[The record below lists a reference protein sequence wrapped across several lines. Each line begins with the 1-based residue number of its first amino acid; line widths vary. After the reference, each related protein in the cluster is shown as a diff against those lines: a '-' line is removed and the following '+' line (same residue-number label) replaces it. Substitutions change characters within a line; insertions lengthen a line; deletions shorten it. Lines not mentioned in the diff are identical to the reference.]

1 MSRVTNQNNILMK
14 RILLFVLCLAL
25 FACTEEPKPGK
36 IVSIELTE
44 EDLTILVGEFGST
57 IAYVEKDNPANC
69 DSTVEWSSSNESIAV
84 AHANGDE
91 CLIEGISPGEAI
103 ITANTP
109 EGLSATCKVT
119 VVAKVIPVTGI
130 SLSRSRLEILE
141 NRTETLTAF
150 LKPSDAT
157 NTKVTWSST
166 DESIATVNDGTVRG
180 IKPGRAKIKAE
191 TEDGGFVA
199 ECDVTVTKDY
209 QSQSKGPVTLKL
221 GNVTASTVTFF
232 GTLDVDQL
240 GDYDMDDGGVGFI
253 YTTTDKTL
261 NVSNAKKVKITTVG
275 SNNEFSFT
283 YTGLP
288 YDTRY
293 HYTVFLYKNGICQ
306 YGSTQYFK
314 TEDVNI
320 NVDEVTTGTSSA
332 TFKGTTSLLWGDRSA
347 INVGIQY
354 SKYDSFSGATTI
366 NLSDSTETFEYKREG
381 LAYATKYY
389 YRTYIKQNSSY
400 EYGNAQEFTTQ
411 PISVSI
417 GVDNLTQTTATF
429 SGNIDLA
436 GGEGISVGVR
446 YWPVSGGDTI
456 KKSFSDIDENGNY
469 SITVKDLKH
478 GTQYRYSYYT
488 YQNGSYIYGDTQE
501 FTTEAIPV
509 TISTGEITQTTATF
523 KGKAELSEPDAVE
536 IGVRYSTKSTD
547 FSSSSLSSS
556 ATEVSFKDALDG
568 EGNFNSK
575 ETGLLHGTKYY
586 YAYYIKQAGKY
597 TFGSVQ
603 DFITQTV
610 APNIDIAETTQT
622 TATFSGNVSFTESD
636 IIKVGI
642 RYSTENDDFTSSY
655 LPYAAAEFYV
665 TDTMDANGSFTKK
678 VNGLSYG
685 TKYYYCYFVV
695 QNGKYTFGN
704 VKEFTTQ
711 LVEPDIKVGDITQTT
726 ATFLGIVDI
735 TEPSSVKVGIRY
747 SASGNDFSSSY
758 LSSGAQEFYLNDILN
773 SEGQFT
779 QKVTGLYNG
788 KKYYYCYFVVQNG
801 EYVFGNVY
809 DFTMHNVEPEIT
821 VGEVTQTTASFSG
834 SILLTESDVI
844 EVGLLY
850 SASSTNPKVTTS
862 GVNKVILSEETDSMV
877 ITYRIDK
884 LLHNTTY
891 YYRYYIKQGEEYC
904 YGTVNHFHTQCV
916 TATIAIDKVTQTRV
930 TFSGNFSLTEVNELE
945 VGLIYS
951 SLSSDLTID
960 SEGVKSVNLT
970 GIINSSGDFICE
982 VDDMQN
988 STIHYYRYYVKQ
1000 HEVYTYGV
1008 VSSFHTQSV
1017 EARLAV
1023 ADVSH
1028 THVTLSGH
1036 FSLTEPNVIE
1046 VGLLYSTSSNPT
1058 IKTSDVHNIALTSK
1072 LNANGNFEESIFG
1085 LIPNIEYHSRYYVK
1099 QGAEYVYGD
1108 IISFIVPKDLS
1119 NPYSAN
1125 SYIVSSKG
1133 IYVFKVVR
1141 GNTSES
1147 IDNVASADILWES
1160 FGTSQKP
1167 SVGDLVK
1174 SVSYSDD
1181 YIFFSTAD
1189 IYKEGNA
1196 VIAAKNANGS
1206 ILWSW
1211 HIWLTDQPEGQEY
1224 YNNAGTV
1231 MDRNLGATS
1240 ATYGSVNAL
1249 GLLYQ
1254 WGRKDP
1260 FLGSSSISDNTRAES
1275 TITWPSSVSANS
1287 STGTI
1292 DYVTSHPTTFVYA
1305 SSEPYDWHYSSRDNT
1320 LWVSSGNN
1328 KSIYD
1333 PCPPGW
1339 RVANGGHNGVWYKSI
1354 GQSGSYVGF
1363 DRTYNGM
1370 FLDGYGGC
1378 TPGGKY
1384 TTWYPAAGYLTWTM
1398 GSLGL
1403 VGNVGRYWSASNST
1417 SESSYGAY
1425 FTTDHRF
1432 QTSVEGCRST
1442 GMSVRCQKE

>member
-1 MSRVTNQNNILMK
+1 MK
-14 RILLFVLCLAL
+14 RILLLVLCLAL

-44 EDLTILVGEFGST
+44 ENLTIIVGEFGNT
-57 IAYVEKDNPANC
+57 IAYVEMDNPANC
-69 DSTVEWSSSNESIAV
+69 NSTVEWSSSNESIAV

-166 DESIATVNDGTVRG
+166 DESVATVNDGTVRG

-320 NVDEVTTGTSSA
+320 NVDEVTTGTSSV
-332 TFKGTTSLLWGDRSA
+332 TFKGTTSLLWGDRNA

-354 SKYDSFSGATTI
+354 SKYDSFSSTTTI

-400 EYGNAQEFTTQ
+400 KYGNAQEFTTQ

-456 KKSFSDIDENGNY
+456 RKSFSDIDENGNY

-509 TISTGEITQTTATF
+509 TISADEITQTTATF

-568 EGNFNSK
+568 EENFNSK

-597 TFGSVQ
+597 TFGTVQ
-603 DFITQTV
+603 DFTTQTV
-610 APNIDIAETTQT
+610 VPNIDIAETTQT
-622 TATFSGNVSFTESD
+622 TVTFSG
-636 IIKVGI
+636 
-642 RYSTENDDFTSSY
+642 
-655 LPYAAAEFYV
+655 
-665 TDTMDANGSFTKK
+665 
-678 VNGLSYG
+678 
-685 TKYYYCYFVV
+685 
-695 QNGKYTFGN
+695 
-704 VKEFTTQ
+704 
-711 LVEPDIKVGDITQTT
+711 
-726 ATFLGIVDI
+726 
-735 TEPSSVKVGIRY
+735 
-747 SASGNDFSSSY
+747 
-758 LSSGAQEFYLNDILN
+758 
-773 SEGQFT
+773 
-779 QKVTGLYNG
+779 
-788 KKYYYCYFVVQNG
+788 
-801 EYVFGNVY
+801 
-809 DFTMHNVEPEIT
+809 T
-821 VGEVTQTTASFSG
+821 VP
-834 SILLTESDVI
+834 LTESTVL

-850 SASSTNPKVTTS
+850 SSSSSDPKVTAS
-862 GVNKVILSEETDSMV
+862 GVNKVVLTDMIDADGNFTYKAENLLNET
-877 ITYRIDK
+877 T
-884 LLHNTTY
+884 H
-891 YYRYYIKQGEEYC
+891 YYRYYIKQG
-904 YGTVNHFHTQCV
+904 GT
-916 TATIAIDKVTQTRV
+916 
-930 TFSGNFSLTEVNELE
+930 
-945 VGLIYS
+945 
-951 SLSSDLTID
+951 
-960 SEGVKSVNLT
+960 
-970 GIINSSGDFICE
+970 
-982 VDDMQN
+982 
-988 STIHYYRYYVKQ
+988 
-1000 HEVYTYGV
+1000 YTYG
-1008 VSSFHTQSV
+1008 
-1017 EARLAV
+1017 
-1023 ADVSH
+1023 DVS
-1028 THVTLSGH
+1028 TFKTEKVPVT
-1036 FSLTEPNVIE
+1036 
-1046 VGLLYSTSSNPT
+1046 
-1058 IKTSDVHNIALTSK
+1058 
-1072 LNANGNFEESIFG
+1072 
-1085 LIPNIEYHSRYYVK
+1085 
-1099 QGAEYVYGD
+1099 
-1108 IISFIVPKDLS
+1108 IV
-1119 NPYSAN
+1119 
-1125 SYIVSSKG
+1125 V
-1133 IYVFKVVR
+1133 
-1141 GNTSES
+1141 ES
-1147 IDNVASADILWES
+1147 IDKNVVTFKGNVQFSEPGVIGIGVQYYPKSTTSQSAGIQTKAITEISENGDFTVEISGLLSDTEYYWQYYLLQNDVTIVGLPQTFESADLYNVQSDLNISSASDLSSSASANCYMISNSGLYKFKTVKGNSDISVGNVASASVLWET
-1160 FGTSQKP
+1160 FGTSTSP
-1167 SVGDLVK
+1167 EYFDLVSGFCYK
-1174 SVSYSDD
+1174 DG
-1181 YIFFSTAD
+1181 YIAFQTAEAF
-1189 IYKEGNA
+1189 KEGNA
-1196 VIAAKNANGS
+1196 VIAAKDADGN

-1211 HIWLTDQPEGQEY
+1211 HIWFTDQPQAHVY
-1224 YNNAGTV
+1224 NNNAGTM

-1240 ATYGSVNAL
+1240 ATPGDVGAL

-1260 FLGSSSISDNTRAES
+1260 FLGSSSIGGSTISKS
-1275 TITWPSSVSANS
+1275 TITWPSAVASSSA
-1287 STGTI
+1287 TGTV
-1292 DYVTSHPTTFVYA
+1292 DYAILNPTTFVTC
-1305 SSEPYDWHYSSRDNT
+1305 SSSSNDDWHYASRDNT
-1320 LWVSSGNN
+1320 LWTTSDKT

-1333 PCPPGW
+1333 PCPSGW
-1339 RVANGGHNGVWYKSI
+1339 RVPDGGNRGIWSKA
-1354 GQSGSYVGF
+1354 GF
-1363 DRTYNGM
+1363 DDTTYDMINEGIS
-1370 FLDGYGGC
+1370 FSISS
-1378 TPGGKY
+1378 PS
-1384 TTWYPAAGYLTWTM
+1384 TTWYPASGYRY
-1398 GSLGL
+1398 
-1403 VGNVGRYWSASNST
+1403 GNVGILSSVGSYSRYWSASPG
-1417 SESSYGAY
+1417 SYYAY
-1425 FTTDHRF
+1425 NLYFYYGGGVDPSFNGSRAD
-1432 QTSVEGCRST
+1432 GL
-1442 GMSVRCQKE
+1442 SVRCLQE

>member
-1 MSRVTNQNNILMK
+1 MK
-14 RILLFVLCLAL
+14 RILLLVLCLAL

-36 IVSIELTE
+36 IVLIELTE
-44 EDLTILVGEFGST
+44 ENLTIIVGEFGST

-69 DSTVEWSSSNESIAV
+69 NSTVEWSSSNESIAV

-130 SLSRSRLEILE
+130 SLSSSRLEILE
-141 NRTETLTAF
+141 NRTEALTAF

-157 NTKVTWSST
+157 NTKVIWSST
-166 DESIATVNDGTVRG
+166 DESVATVDDGTVKG
-180 IKPGRAKIKAE
+180 VKPGRAKIKAE

-288 YDTRY
+288 YNTRY

-332 TFKGTTSLLWGDRSA
+332 IFKGTTNLLWGDRSA

-354 SKYDSFSGATTI
+354 SKYDSFSSTTTI

-417 GVDNLTQTTATF
+417 GVGNLSQTTATF

-509 TISTGEITQTTATF
+509 TISAGEITQTTATF

-556 ATEVSFKDALDG
+556 ATEVSFKDALDS

-597 TFGSVQ
+597 TFGTVQ
-603 DFITQTV
+603 DFTTQTV
-610 APNIDIAETTQT
+610 VPNIDIAETTQT
-622 TATFSGNVSFTESD
+622 TATF
-636 IIKVGI
+636 
-642 RYSTENDDFTSSY
+642 
-655 LPYAAAEFYV
+655 L
-665 TDTMDANGSFTKK
+665 
-678 VNGLSYG
+678 G
-685 TKYYYCYFVV
+685 TV
-695 QNGKYTFGN
+695 
-704 VKEFTTQ
+704 
-711 LVEPDIKVGDITQTT
+711 P
-726 ATFLGIVDI
+726 
-735 TEPSSVKVGIRY
+735 
-747 SASGNDFSSSY
+747 
-758 LSSGAQEFYLNDILN
+758 
-773 SEGQFT
+773 
-779 QKVTGLYNG
+779 
-788 KKYYYCYFVVQNG
+788 
-801 EYVFGNVY
+801 
-809 DFTMHNVEPEIT
+809 
-821 VGEVTQTTASFSG
+821 
-834 SILLTESDVI
+834 LTESEVL

-850 SASSTNPKVTTS
+850 SSSSSNPKAMTS
-862 GVNKVILSEETDSMV
+862 GVNNVILTDIIDADGNFTYKAENLLNET
-877 ITYRIDK
+877 T
-884 LLHNTTY
+884 H
-891 YYRYYIKQGEEYC
+891 YYRYYIKQG
-904 YGTVNHFHTQCV
+904 
-916 TATIAIDKVTQTRV
+916 
-930 TFSGNFSLTEVNELE
+930 
-945 VGLIYS
+945 
-951 SLSSDLTID
+951 
-960 SEGVKSVNLT
+960 
-970 GIINSSGDFICE
+970 
-982 VDDMQN
+982 
-988 STIHYYRYYVKQ
+988 ST
-1000 HEVYTYGV
+1000 YTYGEVSTFKTERVPVTIEVESIDKNV
-1008 VSSFHTQSV
+1008 VTFKGNVQ
-1017 EARLAV
+1017 
-1023 ADVSH
+1023 
-1028 THVTLSGH
+1028 
-1036 FSLTEPNVIE
+1036 FSEPGVIE
-1046 VGLLYSTSSNPT
+1046 IGVQYYLKSTTSQSAGIQTKTINEISENGDFTVEISGLL
-1058 IKTSDVHNIALTSK
+1058 
-1072 LNANGNFEESIFG
+1072 F
-1085 LIPNIEYHSRYYVK
+1085 
-1099 QGAEYVYGD
+1099 GAEYYWQYYLLQNDVTITGLPQTFEITHPYNVQSD
-1108 IISFIVPKDLS
+1108 LNISSALDLSSSASANCYIISESGLYKFKTVKGNS
-1119 NPYSAN
+1119 ETSVGNVVSA
-1125 SYIVSSKG
+1125 S
-1133 IYVFKVVR
+1133 
-1141 GNTSES
+1141 
-1147 IDNVASADILWES
+1147 ILWET
-1160 FGTSQKP
+1160 FGTDTIP
-1167 SVGDLVK
+1167 EMFDLICGFCYK
-1174 SVSYSDD
+1174 DG
-1181 YIFFSTAD
+1181 YIAFQTAD
-1189 IYKEGNA
+1189 TFKEGNA
-1196 VIAAKNANGS
+1196 VIAAKDADGN

-1211 HIWLTDQPEGQEY
+1211 HIWLTDQPQDQV
-1224 YNNAGTV
+1224 YNNDAGTM

-1240 ATYGSVNAL
+1240 ATPGDVGAL

-1260 FLGSSSISDNTRAES
+1260 FLGSSSISSNTIAKS
-1275 TITWPSSVSANS
+1275 TIAWPSAVSSNS
-1287 STGTI
+1287 SNGTI
-1292 DYVTSHPTTFVYA
+1292 EYATAHPTTFITYN
-1305 SSEPYDWHYSSRDNT
+1305 SSNYDWYYTGSSSTDNT
-1320 LWVSSGNN
+1320 RWTTSSND

-1333 PCPPGW
+1333 PCPAGW
-1339 RVANGGHNGVWYKSI
+1339 RVPDGDNNGIWSKAGFDDTTYDSTNGGMSFSI
-1354 GQSGSYVGF
+1354 SS
-1363 DRTYNGM
+1363 
-1370 FLDGYGGC
+1370 
-1378 TPGGKY
+1378 PS
-1384 TTWYPAAGYLTWTM
+1384 TTWYPASGYL
-1398 GSLGL
+1398 GYAGVSLYD
-1403 VGNVGRYWSASNST
+1403 VGGCGDYWSASPLSDFACLLYF
-1417 SESSYGAY
+1417 SSRGG
-1425 FTTDHRF
+1425 
-1432 QTSVEGCRST
+1432 VRSSSN
-1442 GMSVRCQKE
+1442 GSRANGRSVRCLQE

>member
-1 MSRVTNQNNILMK
+1 MK
-14 RILLFVLCLAL
+14 RILLLVLCLAL

-130 SLSRSRLEILE
+130 SLSKVWLEILE

-240 GDYDMDDGGVGFI
+240 GDYDMADGGVGFI

-354 SKYDSFSGATTI
+354 SKYDSFSSTTTI

-400 EYGNAQEFTTQ
+400 KYGNAQEFTTQ

-509 TISTGEITQTTATF
+509 TISADEITQTTASF

-597 TFGSVQ
+597 TFGEVREFS
-603 DFITQTV
+603 TQMVEPRVT
-610 APNIDIAETTQT
+610 IDAITQT
-622 TATFSGNVSFTESD
+622 TATFSGHVEFSENDAQIEVGILYVLNKVNNLNVSTADAYRHPFAINSNGDFVSTITNLHNEALHSYRLYTCQNGVYNYGEIENFTTANIPINLIIDNITQTCATFSGEAKFTEPNADIEIGIEFQPGNISD
-636 IIKVGI
+636 LNIGENSYRRILNFDSEGEFLCDVKNLKYETSYVYRYYIYQKGRYIYGPTGTFTTHQIPVSAYVSETTIEKTIIK
-642 RYSTENDDFTSSY
+642 
-655 LPYAAAEFYV
+655 
-665 TDTMDANGSFTKK
+665 
-678 VNGLSYG
+678 
-685 TKYYYCYFVV
+685 
-695 QNGKYTFGN
+695 GN
-704 VKEFTTQ
+704 VKFS
-711 LVEPDIKVGDITQTT
+711 EPDNGIEIGILYTDGFNYGFDMSVAEYIGHKTIYLDAEGNFSVYLYDLKIQTNY
-726 ATFLGIVDI
+726 AF
-735 TEPSSVKVGIRY
+735 
-747 SASGNDFSSSY
+747 
-758 LSSGAQEFYLNDILN
+758 
-773 SEGQFT
+773 
-779 QKVTGLYNG
+779 
-788 KKYYYCYFVVQNG
+788 
-801 EYVFGNVY
+801 
-809 DFTMHNVEPEIT
+809 
-821 VGEVTQTTASFSG
+821 
-834 SILLTESDVI
+834 
-844 EVGLLY
+844 
-850 SASSTNPKVTTS
+850 
-862 GVNKVILSEETDSMV
+862 
-877 ITYRIDK
+877 
-884 LLHNTTY
+884 
-891 YYRYYIKQGEEYC
+891 RYYIKQHNSYKYGEIMNFTTPNEPE
-904 YGTVNHFHTQCV
+904 N
-916 TATIAIDKVTQTRV
+916 IID
-930 TFSGNFSLTEVNELE
+930 
-945 VGLIYS
+945 
-951 SLSSDLTID
+951 LSS
-960 SEGVKSVNLT
+960 S
-970 GIINSSGDFICE
+970 
-982 VDDMQN
+982 
-988 STIHYYRYYVKQ
+988 
-1000 HEVYTYGV
+1000 
-1008 VSSFHTQSV
+1008 
-1017 EARLAV
+1017 A
-1023 ADVSH
+1023 
-1028 THVTLSGH
+1028 
-1036 FSLTEPNVIE
+1036 
-1046 VGLLYSTSSNPT
+1046 
-1058 IKTSDVHNIALTSK
+1058 
-1072 LNANGNFEESIFG
+1072 
-1085 LIPNIEYHSRYYVK
+1085 
-1099 QGAEYVYGD
+1099 
-1108 IISFIVPKDLS
+1108 
-1119 NPYSAN
+1119 SAN
-1125 SYIVSSKG
+1125 CYIVSSPGKYK
-1133 IYVFKVVR
+1133 IRTVM
-1141 GNTSES
+1141 GNSAYSVPAES
-1147 IDNVASADILWES
+1147 VGILWKSYGSTELP
-1160 FGTSQKP
+1160 GSQ
-1167 SVGDLVK
+1167 DLLSIIGLSSSHILFNVP
-1174 SVSYSDD
+1174 DD
-1181 YIFFSTAD
+1181 
-1189 IYKEGNA
+1189 YKEGNA
-1196 VIAAKNANGS
+1196 LIAVRDRQNN
-1206 ILWSW
+1206 IRWSW
-1211 HIWLTDQPEGQEY
+1211 HIWLTDQPEEHVYPERTG
-1224 YNNAGTV
+1224 V
-1231 MDRNLGATS
+1231 FMDRNLGATT
-1240 ATYGSVNAL
+1240 AIPGDYGAL

-1260 FLGSSSISDNTRAES
+1260 FLGSASITKAVEPASTGMFTTVNYSES
-1275 TITWPSSVSANS
+1275 TGVDFTIENPKTFIKGWQPAN
-1287 STGTI
+1287 
-1292 DYVTSHPTTFVYA
+1292 
-1305 SSEPYDWHYSSRDNT
+1305 YD
-1320 LWVSSGNN
+1320 LWKSN

-1339 RVANGGHNGVWYKSI
+1339 CILGDSSHTGWEPLFESNHNMDNYVYTSKLAMNLCNYWDVNYNVWYPF
-1354 GQSGSYVGF
+1354 SGYRNNDGELYYVGESA
-1363 DRTYNGM
+1363 T
-1370 FLDGYGGC
+1370 
-1378 TPGGKY
+1378 
-1384 TTWYPAAGYLTWTM
+1384 
-1398 GSLGL
+1398 
-1403 VGNVGRYWSASNST
+1403 YWSCRFTKYGCYALNI
-1417 SESSYGAY
+1417 SYYGTAEPSANVNRGAA
-1425 FTTDHRF
+1425 
-1432 QTSVEGCRST
+1432 
-1442 GMSVRCQKE
+1442 SVRCQKE

>member
-1 MSRVTNQNNILMK
+1 MK
-14 RILLFVLCLAL
+14 RILLLVLCLAL

-130 SLSRSRLEILE
+130 SLSKVWLEILE

-240 GDYDMDDGGVGFI
+240 GDYDMADGGVGFI

-354 SKYDSFSGATTI
+354 SKYDSFSSTTTI

-400 EYGNAQEFTTQ
+400 KYGNAQEFTTQ

-436 GGEGISVGVR
+436 GGEGISIGVR

-501 FTTEAIPV
+501 FTTAAIPV

-547 FSSSSLSSS
+547 FSSSSMSSS

-603 DFITQTV
+603 DFTTQTV
-610 APNIDIAETTQT
+610 VPNIDIAEVTQT
-622 TATFSGNVSFTESD
+622 TATFSGNVSFTESG

-642 RYSTENDDFTSSY
+642 RYSTENDGFTSSY

-678 VNGLSYG
+678 VSGLSYG

-695 QNGKYTFGN
+695 QNGIYTFGN
-704 VKEFTTQ
+704 VKEFSTQ

-726 ATFLGIVDI
+726 ATFSGIVDI
-735 TEPSSVKVGIRY
+735 TEPSSIQVGIRY
-747 SASGNDFSSSY
+747 SASSNDFSSSY
-758 LSSGAQEFYLNDILN
+758 LPDGAQEFYLNDILN

-834 SILLTESDVI
+834 KILLSESDVI

-862 GVNKVILSEETDSMV
+862 GVNKVDLTDILNLDGSYSYKA
-877 ITYRIDK
+877 IN
-884 LLHNTTY
+884 LLVNTSY
-891 YYRYYIKQGEEYC
+891 YYRYYIKQGNEYTYGTTKQIMVKSVPLSLSVKDITLTSAVFSGEVSFTEENVVEVGILYSTGTNLKVGENGVTQKRLSSTSGAFMLEDNQLFFGTTYNWC
-904 YGTVNHFHTQCV
+904 HYFKQGDNYIYGTVQQFN
-916 TATIAIDKVTQTRV
+916 TADIE
-930 TFSGNFSLTEVNELE
+930 GEN
-945 VGLIYS
+945 
-951 SLSSDLTID
+951 LSSDATANCYVV
-960 SEGVKSVNLT
+960 SKSGWYKFKTVQ
-970 GIINSSGDFICE
+970 G
-982 VDDMQN
+982 N
-988 STIHYYRYYVKQ
+988 STVS
-1000 HEVYTYGV
+1000 VGN
-1008 VSSFHTQSV
+1008 VSSS
-1017 EARLAV
+1017 
-1023 ADVSH
+1023 
-1028 THVTLSGH
+1028 
-1036 FSLTEPNVIE
+1036 E
-1046 VGLLYSTSSNPT
+1046 V
-1058 IKTSDVHNIALTSK
+1058 
-1072 LNANGNFEESIFG
+1072 
-1085 LIPNIEYHSRYYVK
+1085 
-1099 QGAEYVYGD
+1099 
-1108 IISFIVPKDLS
+1108 
-1119 NPYSAN
+1119 
-1125 SYIVSSKG
+1125 
-1133 IYVFKVVR
+1133 
-1141 GNTSES
+1141 
-1147 IDNVASADILWES
+1147 LWES
-1160 FGTSQKP
+1160 FGTDIVP
-1167 SVGDLVK
+1167 NVGDLIQVVICNEEYIAFK
-1174 SVSYSDD
+1174 TSDE
-1181 YIFFSTAD
+1181 
-1189 IYKEGNA
+1189 YKHGNA
-1196 VIAAKNANGS
+1196 LIGARDASGN
-1206 ILWSW
+1206 IIWSW
-1211 HIWLTDQPEGQEY
+1211 HIWFRFQPSGISY
-1224 YNNAGTV
+1224 SNNAGIMMTE
-1231 MDRNLGATS
+1231 NLGATYS
-1240 ATYGSVNAL
+1240 YDTRKGEC

-1260 FLGSSSISDNTRAES
+1260 FLGYSTMSFYGGNILSRS
-1275 TITWPSSVSANS
+1275 TISVPPPVSSNS
-1287 STGTI
+1287 SNGTI
-1292 DYVTSHPTTFVYA
+1292 EYATANPTTFILKN
-1305 SSEPYDWHYSSRDNT
+1305 SRNNDWHYTGTHLHDDT
-1320 LWVSSGNN
+1320 LWSRYR
-1328 KSIYD
+1328 KTIYD
-1333 PCPPGW
+1333 PCPIGW
-1339 RVANGGHNGVWYKSI
+1339 RIPSGGPNGVWETALGSFLPSYEQTNTSDGLYLDGCYYQACGFIDCEDGSLTTGAVGSKYDVVYWSNNLAGDCMYYAQKSDAVYGGGSFFYKS
-1354 GQSGSYVGF
+1354 Y
-1363 DRTYNGM
+1363 TKNPAY
-1370 FLDGYGGC
+1370 GY
-1378 TPGGKY
+1378 P
-1384 TTWYPAAGYLTWTM
+1384 
-1398 GSLGL
+1398 
-1403 VGNVGRYWSASNST
+1403 
-1417 SESSYGAY
+1417 
-1425 FTTDHRF
+1425 
-1432 QTSVEGCRST
+1432 
-1442 GMSVRCQKE
+1442 VRCQKE

>member
-1 MSRVTNQNNILMK
+1 MSRVINQNKILMK

-36 IVSIELTE
+36 IVAIELTE
-44 EDLTILVGEFGST
+44 ENLIILVGEFGST
-57 IAYVEKDNPANC
+57 IAYVEMDNQANC
-69 DSTVEWSSSNESIAV
+69 NSTVEWSSNNESIAV
-84 AHANGDE
+84 AHANGDK

-130 SLSRSRLEILE
+130 SLSRSWLEILE

-166 DESIATVNDGTVRG
+166 DESVATVNDGTVRG
-180 IKPGRAKIKAE
+180 VKPGRAKIKAE

-261 NVSNAKKVKITTVG
+261 NVSNAKKVRITTVG

-283 YTGLP
+283 YTDLP

-354 SKYDSFSGATTI
+354 SKYNSFSSTATI

-381 LAYATKYY
+381 LSYATKYY
-389 YRTYIKQNSSY
+389 YRTYIKQNGSY
-400 EYGNAQEFTTQ
+400 KYGNAQEFTTQ

-417 GVDNLTQTTATF
+417 GVENLTQTTATF

-456 KKSFSDIDENGNY
+456 KRAFSDIDENGNY

-488 YQNGSYIYGDTQE
+488 YQNGSDIYGDTQE

-509 TISTGEITQTTATF
+509 TISADEITQTTAKF
-523 KGKAELSEPDAVE
+523 KGKAELLEPDAVE

-547 FSSSSLSSS
+547 FSSSSMSSS
-556 ATEVSFKDALDG
+556 ATEVSFKDSLDG

-603 DFITQTV
+603 EFTTQIV
-610 APNIDIAETTQT
+610 VPNINIAEATQT

-642 RYSTENDDFTSSY
+642 RYSTEKDDFTSSY

-678 VNGLSYG
+678 VSGLSYG

-704 VKEFTTQ
+704 VKEFSTQ
-711 LVEPDIKVGDITQTT
+711 LVEPDVKVGDITQTT

-747 SASGNDFSSSY
+747 SASSNDFSSSY
-758 LSSGAQEFYLNDILN
+758 LSSGAQEFYLNGILN

-788 KKYYYCYFVVQNG
+788 KKYYYSYFVVQNG

-809 DFTMHNVEPEIT
+809 DFTMQNVEPEII
-821 VGEVTQTTASFSG
+821 VGEVAQTTASFSG
-834 SILLTESDVI
+834 SVLLMESDVI

-850 SASSTNPKVTTS
+850 SASSNNPKVTTGGVSTVNLTDIMDSS
-862 GVNKVILSEETDSMV
+862 GSYL
-877 ITYRIDK
+877 YRAVG
-884 LLHNTTY
+884 LLTNTTY
-891 YYRYYIKQGEEYC
+891 YYRYYVKQG
-904 YGTVNHFHTQCV
+904 
-916 TATIAIDKVTQTRV
+916 
-930 TFSGNFSLTEVNELE
+930 NE
-945 VGLIYS
+945 
-951 SLSSDLTID
+951 
-960 SEGVKSVNLT
+960 
-970 GIINSSGDFICE
+970 
-982 VDDMQN
+982 
-988 STIHYYRYYVKQ
+988 
-1000 HEVYTYGV
+1000 YTYGPINKLV
-1008 VSSFHTQSV
+1008 
-1017 EARLAV
+1017 
-1023 ADVSH
+1023 
-1028 THVTLSGH
+1028 
-1036 FSLTEPNVIE
+1036 TEPVALSLSVKDITMTSVVFSGEVSFTEENVIE
-1046 VGLLYSTSSNPT
+1046 LGLLYSTDDNLQVGVEGVT
-1058 IKTSDVHNIALTSK
+1058 QKTLTS
-1072 LNANGNFEESIFG
+1072 NSGAISFEDDHLLFG
-1085 LIPNIEYHSRYYVK
+1085 TTYYWRYYFK
-1099 QGAEYVYGD
+1099 QGGTYIYGTSQQFNTD
-1108 IISFIVPKDLS
+1108 DVEGVNLS
-1119 NPYSAN
+1119 SEGTAN
-1125 SYIVSSKG
+1125 CYIVSESGWYKFKTVKG
-1133 IYVFKVVR
+1133 NSNVSVGIL
-1141 GNTSES
+1141 TSSE
-1147 IDNVASADILWES
+1147 VLWES
-1160 FGTSQKP
+1160 FGTDVVP
-1167 SVGDLVK
+1167 NVGDLIH
-1174 SVSYSDD
+1174 SVIYNDEYIAFKTSDE
-1181 YIFFSTAD
+1181 
-1189 IYKEGNA
+1189 YKKGNA
-1196 VIAAKNANGS
+1196 VIAAKDAMGNV
-1206 ILWSW
+1206 LWSW
-1211 HIWLTDQPEGQEY
+1211 HIWFYYQPYGTTY
-1224 YNNAGTV
+1224 SNNAGIMMT
-1231 MDRNLGATS
+1231 DNLGATDVYS
-1240 ATYGSVNAL
+1240 SDFGRP

-1260 FLGSSSISDNTRAES
+1260 FVGYASVCYKNGNVRAKT
-1275 TITWPSSVSANS
+1275 TITWPQSVSSNS

-1292 DYVTSHPTTFVYA
+1292 EYATANPTTFITCN
-1305 SSEPYDWHYSSRDNT
+1305 SNNNDWCYTTIYNRWSRD
-1320 LWVSSGNN
+1320 L

-1333 PCPPGW
+1333 PCPIGW
-1339 RVANGGHNGVWYKSI
+1339 RVPNGGDNGVWKTAIGKSSVAVDYDYSSSNDFVQI
-1354 GQSGSYVGF
+1354 DGKAYYASGYI
-1363 DRTYNGM
+1363 DYMT
-1370 FLDGYGGC
+1370 
-1378 TPGGKY
+1378 
-1384 TTWYPAAGYLTWTM
+1384 GYLNI
-1398 GSLGL
+1398 GSGFL
-1403 VGNVGRYWSASNST
+1403 NKPIRYWSACDNGSCLMYEPNEIGYRGVVYPSAVT
-1417 SESSYGAY
+1417 YPSYG
-1425 FTTDHRF
+1425 FPI
-1432 QTSVEGCRST
+1432 
-1442 GMSVRCQKE
+1442 RCQKDF

>member
-1 MSRVTNQNNILMK
+1 MK
-14 RILLFVLCLAL
+14 RILLLVLCLAL

-44 EDLTILVGEFGST
+44 ENLTIIVGEFGNT
-57 IAYVEKDNPANC
+57 IAYVEMDNPANC
-69 DSTVEWSSSNESIAV
+69 NSTVEWLSSNESIAV

-166 DESIATVNDGTVRG
+166 DEGVATVNDGTVRG

-199 ECDVTVTKDY
+199 ECDVTITKDY

-320 NVDEVTTGTSSA
+320 NVDGVTTGTSSA
-332 TFKGTTSLLWGDRSA
+332 IFKGTTSLLWGDRSA

-354 SKYDSFSGATTI
+354 SKYDSFSSATTI

-417 GVDNLTQTTATF
+417 GVDNLTQTTVTF
-429 SGNIDLA
+429 NGNIDLA
-436 GGEGISVGVR
+436 GGSGISVGVR

-456 KKSFSDIDENGNY
+456 RKSVSDIDENGNY

-509 TISTGEITQTTATF
+509 TISAGEITQTTATF

-603 DFITQTV
+603 DFTTQTV
-610 APNIDIAETTQT
+610 VPNIDIAEVTQT
-622 TATFSGNVSFTESD
+622 TATFSG
-636 IIKVGI
+636 
-642 RYSTENDDFTSSY
+642 
-655 LPYAAAEFYV
+655 
-665 TDTMDANGSFTKK
+665 
-678 VNGLSYG
+678 
-685 TKYYYCYFVV
+685 
-695 QNGKYTFGN
+695 
-704 VKEFTTQ
+704 
-711 LVEPDIKVGDITQTT
+711 
-726 ATFLGIVDI
+726 
-735 TEPSSVKVGIRY
+735 
-747 SASGNDFSSSY
+747 
-758 LSSGAQEFYLNDILN
+758 
-773 SEGQFT
+773 
-779 QKVTGLYNG
+779 
-788 KKYYYCYFVVQNG
+788 
-801 EYVFGNVY
+801 
-809 DFTMHNVEPEIT
+809 T
-821 VGEVTQTTASFSG
+821 VP
-834 SILLTESDVI
+834 LTESTVL

-850 SASSTNPKVTTS
+850 SSSSSDPKAATS
-862 GVNKVILSEETDSMV
+862 GVNKVVLTDMIDADGNFTYKAENLLNETP
-877 ITYRIDK
+877 
-884 LLHNTTY
+884 H
-891 YYRYYIKQGEEYC
+891 YYRYYIKQG
-904 YGTVNHFHTQCV
+904 
-916 TATIAIDKVTQTRV
+916 
-930 TFSGNFSLTEVNELE
+930 
-945 VGLIYS
+945 
-951 SLSSDLTID
+951 
-960 SEGVKSVNLT
+960 
-970 GIINSSGDFICE
+970 
-982 VDDMQN
+982 
-988 STIHYYRYYVKQ
+988 ST
-1000 HEVYTYGV
+1000 YTYG
-1008 VSSFHTQSV
+1008 
-1017 EARLAV
+1017 
-1023 ADVSH
+1023 DVS
-1028 THVTLSGH
+1028 TFKTEKVPVAIEVESIDKNVVTFKGNVQ
-1036 FSLTEPNVIE
+1036 FSETGVIE
-1046 VGLLYSTSSNPT
+1046 IGVQYYPKSTASQSAGIQTKAITDISANGDFTVEISGLLFGTEYYWQYYLLQNGVTIVGLPQTFEVTHPYNVQSGLNMSSA
-1058 IKTSDVHNIALTSK
+1058 S
-1072 LNANGNFEESIFG
+1072 
-1085 LIPNIEYHSRYYVK
+1085 
-1099 QGAEYVYGD
+1099 
-1108 IISFIVPKDLS
+1108 DLS
-1119 NPYSAN
+1119 SSASAN
-1125 SYIVSSKG
+1125 CYIVSKEGLYKFKTIKG
-1133 IYVFKVVR
+1133 
-1141 GNTSES
+1141 NSETSVG
-1147 IDNVASADILWES
+1147 NVAFASILWET
-1160 FGTSQKP
+1160 FGTDTIP
-1167 SVGDLVK
+1167 EMFDLICGFCYK
-1174 SVSYSDD
+1174 DG
-1181 YIFFSTAD
+1181 YIAFQTAD
-1189 IYKEGNA
+1189 TFKEGNA
-1196 VIAAKNANGS
+1196 VIAAKDADGN

-1211 HIWLTDQPEGQEY
+1211 HIWLTDQPQGQV
-1224 YNNAGTV
+1224 YNNDAGTM

-1240 ATYGSVNAL
+1240 ATPGDVGAL

-1260 FLGSSSISDNTRAES
+1260 FLGSSSISSNTIAKSTIAWPSTVSSDSSNGTIEYATAHPTTYITYNSNNYDWYYTGDSSTDNTRW
-1275 TITWPSSVSANS
+1275 T
-1287 STGTI
+1287 
-1292 DYVTSHPTTFVYA
+1292 TSETV
-1305 SSEPYDWHYSSRDNT
+1305 
-1320 LWVSSGNN
+1320 

-1333 PCPPGW
+1333 PCPAGW
-1339 RVANGGHNGVWYKSI
+1339 RVPDGDSNGIWSKAGFDDTTYDSTNGGMSFSI
-1354 GQSGSYVGF
+1354 SS
-1363 DRTYNGM
+1363 
-1370 FLDGYGGC
+1370 
-1378 TPGGKY
+1378 PS
-1384 TTWYPAAGYLTWTM
+1384 TTWYPASGYRYYNDGDLRSVGYYGHYWSVPPSGNNAYYLNF
-1398 GSLGL
+1398 GSN
-1403 VGNVGRYWSASNST
+1403 GNVSLSGNNGRAL
-1417 SESSYGAY
+1417 G
-1425 FTTDHRF
+1425 
-1432 QTSVEGCRST
+1432 Q
-1442 GMSVRCQKE
+1442 SVRCLQE